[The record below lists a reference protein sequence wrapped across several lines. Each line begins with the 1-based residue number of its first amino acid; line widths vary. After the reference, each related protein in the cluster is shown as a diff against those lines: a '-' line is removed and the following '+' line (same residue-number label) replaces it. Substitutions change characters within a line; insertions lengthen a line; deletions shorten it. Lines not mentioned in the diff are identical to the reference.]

1 MLLMANRAA
10 TALCCRLLRLSSSAL
25 LAKADGATMRNI
37 SVALCA
43 AIWCFVFSPAVH
55 AFEWRNCDGFGK
67 PDLAPIGSG
76 PLELT
81 NVYCQRV
88 RRDFAQVAM
97 ISPDGR
103 AIVYLQGGGISCGTL
118 PWHGLKSE

>member
-1 MLLMANRAA
+1 MTQQHPIAVAKNGRHNPDRTGVVSGDRHRHVLTRA
-10 TALCCRLLRLSSSAL
+10 
-25 LAKADGATMRNI
+25 
-37 SVALCA
+37 
-43 AIWCFVFSPAVH
+43 
-55 AFEWRNCDGFGK
+55 
-67 PDLAPIGSG
+67 DLAPIGSG

-103 AIVYLQGGGISCGTL
+103 AIVYLQGGGRFTAERKVL
-118 PWHGLKSE
+118 HVARLDPVKAALRTA